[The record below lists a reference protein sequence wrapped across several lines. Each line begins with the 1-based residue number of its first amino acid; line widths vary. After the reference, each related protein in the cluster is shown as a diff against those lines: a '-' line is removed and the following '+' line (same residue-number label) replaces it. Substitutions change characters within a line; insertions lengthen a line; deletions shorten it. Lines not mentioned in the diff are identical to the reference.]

1 MLIVKNIQNTEF
13 CEYSCEAK
21 NEKCSAK
28 LERGT
33 YVKFLEK
40 HFLSI
45 KNFMIKKD
53 DFYLFSA
60 APKQAAPAAP
70 KSAMKSADKKK
81 DEKKGA

>member
-1 MLIVKNIQNTEF
+1 MLIVKNIQNAEF

-33 YVKFLEK
+33 YVKFSKKK

-45 KNFMIKKD
+45 RIKKD
-53 DFYLFSA
+53 DFYKFSA

-81 DEKKGA
+81 DEKKGS